1 VVDVAKMQTL
11 DAIPGVAGRQFY
23 GHGVCSAD
31 GKLVYSTETSPD
43 GQGAIGIR
51 DVATLAYVGDFPTY
65 GFNPHEC
72 YLIEGGKVL
81 LVTNGGGTQASG
93 SKAALCYIDVQSQR
107 LLERVEMPDE
117 RFNTGHVFP
126 FGKRQAVVVSAPR
139 KGLDTSSL
147 GAISVRRQNAKM
159 LEVLSAPEAVVNK
172 MFGETLSVSVIPEK
186 DLFIATH
193 PTPGMVTFWQTSTLK
208 LRKVVELNNVRGVVV
223 TSDRKAAWLS
233 YDQQTKLV
241 KVDLASLELDTA
253 DELVT
258 TYISGS
264 HLINLGAA

>member
-1 VVDVAKMQTL
+1 
-11 DAIPGVAGRQFY
+11 
-23 GHGVCSAD
+23 
-31 GKLVYSTETSPD
+31 
-43 GQGAIGIR
+43 
-51 DVATLAYVGDFPTY
+51 
-65 GFNPHEC
+65 
-72 YLIEGGKVL
+72 
-81 LVTNGGGTQASG
+81 
-93 SKAALCYIDVQSQR
+93 
-107 LLERVEMPDE
+107 
-117 RFNTGHVFP
+117 
-126 FGKRQAVVVSAPR
+126 
-139 KGLDTSSL
+139 
-147 GAISVRRQNAKM
+147 M